1 MSGNEKF
8 DYGKAVYANCANCGV
23 VQIPSRVQFIILC
36 PLCNGDLISN
46 PSDSHSQRRCTDNR
60 KQSVIFQDNEDTENT
75 PLVPLNEDSAEL
87 DTLSLEHLSLS
98 RDENASGLPL
108 QERSEACLSQGK
120 ANTYSSKLSKTP
132 TEGNDENGKNDV
144 CQTCGRWS
152 MQQL

>member
-60 KQSVIFQDNEDTENT
+60 EQSVIFQDNEDTENT

-108 QERSEACLSQGK
+108 QERSEASLSQGK